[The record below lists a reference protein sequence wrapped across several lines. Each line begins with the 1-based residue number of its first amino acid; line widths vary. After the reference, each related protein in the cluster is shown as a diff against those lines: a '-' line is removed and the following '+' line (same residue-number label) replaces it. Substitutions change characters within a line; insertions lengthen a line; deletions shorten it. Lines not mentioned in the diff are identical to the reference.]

1 MAYNGEKLSSIDL
14 GRQGENL
21 ARTIEIDVSAYLEK
35 WPEADISLL
44 VKRKSDPSPYIADT
58 HIEDGILYWP
68 ITAAETEL
76 AGDGKIELRVIC
88 GNVIAK
94 SATGNIRV
102 VASMTG
108 LEGDVPEPAQS
119 WVNQV
124 LDASREAA
132 KAADQATRTANSLS
146 GITAEAVTLEPG
158 EQATVENRNGVL
170 LYGIPKGLPGKNGVS
185 PTIDLNKSGKQ
196 TTLTVTDV
204 TGTKTVVIMDGEN
217 GAGEG
222 ASALYLTLISE
233 DMETGTM
240 DKPFSEVL
248 NAVAE
253 GKSVYIMLEG
263 LLIPMVGISSGMSIF
278 LLSFPGMGYAMIQY
292 DSDNIAHIEYKDP
305 TAIVSGGVYIVYLS
319 DEMTTDKTYEE
330 VMSALEGE
338 NAVFMVYPL
347 GTNGFIFLTP
357 AYMAG
362 DGSLLFVGQYSQLQI
377 TILMK
382 PDGTVSAG
390 SNLFDQSV
398 TIQLNQDESTGT
410 FWIDGKWDGT
420 ALADEVAIGKSLF
433 MNCPGVGSLP
443 YTGYNYD
450 PASNSVLP
458 VFTNHYWNSGIESM
472 ELIQARI
479 LSEQFV
485 DPKTGIYGLK
495 VDLIRWKITGE
506 KTIY

>member
-44 VKRKSDPSPYIADT
+44 VKRKSDHNPYVADT
-58 HIEDGILYWP
+58 HIENGILYWP

-108 LEGDVPEPAQS
+108 LEGDVPEPAES

-132 KAADQATRTANSLS
+132 KAADQAKRTANSLS
-146 GITAEAVTLEPG
+146 GLTAEAVTLEPG

-170 LYGIPKGLPGKNGVS
+170 LYGIPKGQPGKNGVS

-196 TTLTVTDV
+196 TTLTVTDA

-217 GAGEG
+217 GTGEG
-222 ASALYLTLISE
+222 GSALYLTLVSDDLE
-233 DMETGTM
+233 SGTM

-248 NAVAE
+248 NAVAA
-253 GKSVYIMLEG
+253 GKSVFVLVEG
-263 LLIPMVGISSGMSIF
+263 LLIPMVGINSGMGIF
-278 LLSFPGMGYAMIQY
+278 LLSFPGMGYIMIQY
-292 DSDNIAHIEYKDP
+292 DSDNMARIEYEDP
-305 TAIVSGGVYIVYLS
+305 SVIASGGVYVVYLS
-319 DEMTTDKTYEE
+319 DDMTTDKSYEE
-330 VMSALEGE
+330 VMSAFEGG

-347 GTNGFIFLTP
+347 GTNGFLFLTP

-362 DGSLLFVGQYSQLQI
+362 DGSILFLGQFAQMQI
-377 TILMK
+377 TVLMN
-382 PDGTVSAG
+382 PDGSVTAD
-390 SNLFDQSV
+390 SNLYNHSA
-398 TIQLNQDESTGT
+398 TIELNHDDSSGT
-410 FWIDGKWDGT
+410 YWIDNKWNGT
-420 ALADEVAIGKSLF
+420 ALADEVATGRFLF
-433 MNCPGVGSLP
+433 LNCKGVGTLLYS
-443 YTGYNYD
+443 GYNYD
-450 PASNSVLP
+450 SASSNVFP
-458 VFTNHYWNSGIESM
+458 VFANHYWNSSTESM

-479 LSEQFV
+479 LSEEFI
-485 DPKTGIYGLK
+485 DPKTGTYGLK
-495 VDLIRWKITGE
+495 VDLVRWKITGE
-506 KTIY
+506 KATV

>member
-44 VKRKSDPSPYIADT
+44 VKRKNDPNPYIADT
-58 HIEDGILYWP
+58 HIENGILYWP

-132 KAADQATRTANSLS
+132 KAADQAKRTANSLS

-158 EQATVENRNGVL
+158 EQATVENRNGVM

-185 PTIDLNKSGKQ
+185 PTIDLSKSGKQ

-217 GAGEG
+217 GSGDG
-222 ASALYLTLISE
+222 ASALYLTLESE

-240 DKPFSEVL
+240 DKPFSEVVD
-248 NAVAE
+248 AVAA

-263 LLIPMVGISSGMSIF
+263 LLIPMVGITSAMSIF

-292 DSDNIAHIEYKDP
+292 DSNNVAHIEYEDP
-305 TAIVSGGVYIVYLS
+305 SAIASGGVFVVNLS
-319 DEMTTDKTYEE
+319 DDMTTDKSYEE
-330 VMSALEGE
+330 VLSAFEGG
-338 NAVFMVYPL
+338 NAVFMVYRL
-347 GTNGFIFLTP
+347 GTNGFLFLTP
-357 AYMAG
+357 VYMAG
-362 DGSLLFVGQYSQLQI
+362 DGSILFLGQYSQMQI
-377 TILMK
+377 TILMT
-382 PDGTVSAG
+382 PDGSVTAE
-390 SNLFDQSV
+390 SNLFDHSV
-398 TIQLNQDESTGT
+398 TIQLNQDESSGT
-410 FWIDGKWDGT
+410 YWIDSKWNGT
-420 ALADEVAIGKSLF
+420 AIADEVAFGRSLF
-433 MNCPGVGSLP
+433 MNCPGVGKLP
-443 YTGYNYD
+443 YSGNNYD
-450 PASNSVLP
+450 PVRNNSLP
-458 VFTNHYWNSGIESM
+458 VFANHYWNSSTECM
-472 ELIQARI
+472 EVVQARLLNEDFI
-479 LSEQFV
+479 
-485 DPKTGIYGLK
+485 DPKTGVYCTK
-495 VDLIRWKITGE
+495 VELIRWKTAGE
-506 KTIY
+506 KTAL